1 MPSLF
6 LSEASGRLFNWQC
19 VNQPGTS
26 VCQTGETL
34 DQQMTWEWGKGSG
47 ERGLNLSASCNVS
60 SLLVS
65 LAASAIGGISGFN
78 RDFTGSATQT
88 TLNC

>member
-6 LSEASGRLFNWQC
+6 YEKRLVVCSTGNAWSNLAGR
-19 VNQPGTS
+19 S
-26 VCQTGETL
+26 VRQWDTL
-34 DQQMTWEWGKGSG
+34 DQQMTWEWGVGSG
-47 ERGLNLSASCNVS
+47 ESGLNISANCAMG

-65 LAASAIGGISGFN
+65 LAASAAGGIPDFN
-78 RDFTGSATQT
+78 RDFTRSATQT